1 MDYGFK
7 DITITNFRGFDHLE
21 INNLQKL
28 NVFVGANNVGKTS
41 ILEAAFMLIGMSNP
55 FITNR
60 VNYLRTAISLDNLDN
75 TRYLFHNIDF
85 NNKPLLKGVM
95 KNGEVRRMTFS
106 PVTFLNE
113 TSASSSNSNGQST
126 IKQLNFD
133 FDKKDEKGFAYHSK
147 ILIKSNGNT
156 QQETDE
162 NYDEKINA
170 LFIPVDKNDSNATNN
185 FSTVV
190 KRNRKQFVNDALHDF
205 DPSIESIEA
214 LPDGLY
220 LKIKGL
226 RELLPISM
234 AGDGVRRM
242 INIIS
247 TIVSEDFNLVFI
259 DEVDNGM
266 HYSAHKLMW
275 KTILR
280 FILKR
285 NIQLFVTTHNID
297 CLMGLKNAM
306 QEEKDFQALT
316 NVYNIAKTRNKGF
329 QAYRYGYNELQ
340 EAINNEI
347 EIRR

>member
-1 MDYGFK
+1 M
-7 DITITNFRGFDHLE
+7 N
-21 INNLQKL
+21 
-28 NVFVGANNVGKTS
+28 
-41 ILEAAFMLIGMSNP
+41 
-55 FITNR
+55 
-60 VNYLRTAISLDNLDN
+60 
-75 TRYLFHNIDF
+75 
-85 NNKPLLKGVM
+85 
-95 KNGEVRRMTFS
+95 NGEVRKMTFT
-106 PVTFLNE
+106 PVTLFLNE
-113 TSASSSNSNGQST
+113 TNASASNSNSQST

-156 QQETDE
+156 QQETDDNYNE
-162 NYDEKINA
+162 NINA

-190 KRNRKQFVNDALHDF
+190 KRNRKQFVNNALHDF
-205 DPSIESIEA
+205 DSSIESIEA

-226 RELLPISM
+226 KELLPISM

-247 TIVSEDFNLVFI
+247 TIVSEDFNIVFI

-280 FILKR
+280 FVKTH
-285 NIQLFVTTHNID
+285 NIQLFITTHNID
-297 CLMGLKNAM
+297 CLMGLENAM
-306 QEEKDFQALT
+306 QEDKNLQNLA
-316 NVYNIAKTRNKGF
+316 NVYNIAKTKNKGF
-329 QAYRYGYNELQ
+329 QAYRYGYNELR
-340 EAINNEI
+340 EAIDNEI